1 MSGAPP
7 VLLVACAP
15 MSKRAFSRFALAALL
30 PGFAAALVAPSA
42 QAFPGFFVGKDDQAR
57 VSAST
62 EIVIMH
68 RDERTVVTV
77 MTDYDGPSQEFAL
90 VMPLPEDVSMDHVT
104 TLKREFVTRV
114 DQLTAPRFHEFWEM
128 DPCESG
134 SPEQEWERNL
144 KASAETAFL
153 GGGAPPPG
161 GKAAKEMTLTVEP
174 EFKHASEYSFKL
186 LDQTDSANITGWL
199 EKQGY
204 KLPPGTAEAVKP
216 YVDAKQHFLV
226 ASVDQGKVELV
237 GDGRAQLSPIRFW
250 TETKY
255 TKIPSTLGLLSSG
268 GKKQELV
275 ITVMDPKNRYE
286 AKNYDN
292 VFPPTNLNVDF
303 KVKERMGEFYAA
315 LHDKLLAKNPKG
327 ILNEYAWSTLECGQ
341 PCPNPP
347 LYIHELLSLG
357 ADVFEAA
364 LPEDVR
370 NPEPP
375 ERTEEEK
382 KIYDAK
388 KKEEKKADDIAR
400 TEIARRKALVA
411 RHSYML
417 SRLHHRYDKESLA
430 KDIEIGPAKNVRG
443 GVELPKGPK
452 GELPTETKAADR
464 NMLQMRYINLH
475 PDISVLKCDN
485 PNRWRWGK
493 PPRTYRGL
501 RKIWVAEDLATRN
514 RKEIVPEKVVITP
527 VPALGL
533 PGIADEKDPAAA
545 PSASAAAGAEKKDGG
560 CQFSPSTSG
569 SRNLGAAGLLLG
581 VGMLLRRRRR

>member
-1 MSGAPP
+1 
-7 VLLVACAP
+7 
-15 MSKRAFSRFALAALL
+15 MSKRVFSRFALAALL
-30 PGFAAALVAPSA
+30 PGFATALLAPSA
-42 QAFPGFFVGKDDQAR
+42 HALPGFFVGKDDQPR
-57 VSAST
+57 ISEST
-62 EIVIMH
+62 EVVVMH
-68 RDERTVVTV
+68 RDQRTVVTV

-144 KASAETAFL
+144 KASSDTAFL

-174 EFKHASEYSFKL
+174 EFKHASEYTFKL
-186 LDQTDSANITGWL
+186 LDQADSANITGWL

-204 KLPPGTAEAVKP
+204 KLPAGTAEAVKP
-216 YVDAKQHFLV
+216 YVEAKQRFLV
-226 ASVDQGKVELV
+226 ATVDQAKVELV

-250 TETKY
+250 TETNY

-275 ITVMDPKNRYE
+275 VMVMDPKNRYE

-292 VFPPTNLNVDF
+292 VFPPTNLNVEF

-327 ILNEYAWSTLECGQ
+327 VLNEYAWSTLECGQ

-357 ADVFEAA
+357 ADVFEET

-375 ERTEEEK
+375 DRTEEEK
-382 KIYDAK
+382 KLYDAK
-388 KKEEKKADDIAR
+388 KKEEKKADDIGR
-400 TEIARRKALVA
+400 KEIARRKALIE
-411 RHSYML
+411 RHSYIL
-417 SRLHHRYDKESLA
+417 SRLHHRFDKESL
-430 KDIEIGPAKNVRG
+430 KQDIEIGPAKNMRG

-452 GELPTETKAADR
+452 GELPIESKPADR
-464 NMLQMRYINLH
+464 SMLQMRYINLH

-514 RKEIVPEKVVITP
+514 RKEIDPEKVVITP
-527 VPALGL
+527 VASLGL
-533 PGIADEKDPAAA
+533 PGKADEKDPAAA
-545 PSASAAAGAEKKDGG
+545 PSASAGAGEEKKDGA
-560 CQFSPSTSG
+560 CQFSATSPAGRG
-569 SRNLGAAGLLLG
+569 SGDAGLLLG
-581 VGMLLRRRRR
+581 LGLWLRRRRR

>member
-1 MSGAPP
+1 
-7 VLLVACAP
+7 

-30 PGFAAALVAPSA
+30 PGFAALLVAPSA
-42 QAFPGFFVGKDDQAR
+42 QAFPGFFVGKDDQPR
-57 VSAST
+57 LSAAT
-62 EIVIMH
+62 QIVIMH
-68 RDERTVVTV
+68 RDQRTVVTV

-90 VMPLPEDVSMDHVT
+90 VMPLPEDVSMDHVV
-104 TLKREFVTRV
+104 TLKREFVTRI
-114 DQLTAPRFHEFWEM
+114 DELTAPRFHEFWEM

-144 KASAETAFL
+144 KANADTAFL

-174 EFKHASEYSFKL
+174 EFKHASEYTFKL
-186 LDQTDSANITGWL
+186 LDQADSANITGWL

-204 KLPPGTAEAVKP
+204 KLPAGTAEAVKP
-216 YVDAKQHFLV
+216 YVDSKQRFLI
-226 ASVDQGKVELV
+226 ATVDQAKVELV

-250 TETKY
+250 TETNY

-275 ITVMDPKNRYE
+275 ISVLDAKDRYE

-357 ADVFEAA
+357 ADVFEET
-364 LPEDVR
+364 LSDEVR

-375 ERTEEEK
+375 DRTEEEK
-382 KIYDAK
+382 KVYDEK

-400 TEIARRKALVA
+400 KEIARRKALIE
-411 RHSYML
+411 RHAYTL
-417 SRLHHRYDKESLA
+417 SRMHHRYDKDSL
-430 KDIEIGPAKNVRG
+430 KQDIEIGPAKSVRG

-452 GELPTETKAADR
+452 GELPIETKAADR
-464 NMLQMRYINLH
+464 NMLQMRYVNLH

-501 RKIWVAEDLATRN
+501 RKIWLAEDLATRN

-527 VPALGL
+527 VADLGI

-545 PSASAAAGAEKKDGG
+545 PSASAGTGEEKKSGG
-560 CQFSPSTSG
+560 CQLSAGATGTS
-569 SRNLGAAGLLLG
+569 GAAGLGFFAALG
-581 VGMLLRRRRR
+581 LWLRRRRSAK